1 MNERVHGLFK
11 KRGIVRILPLVL
23 QELKIEGQIP
33 FKNSR
38 EEESCIMGEKFLSK
52 IYFIAILLNC
62 DSLESECEEYE
73 IPLQFYIQAKQISKF
88 ALQSRFQANASWEP
102 MKGGLYSSKS
112 YRDDE
117 RIDPPWI
124 DGENRENNN
133 RLKCELKTIM

>member
-1 MNERVHGLFK
+1 
-11 KRGIVRILPLVL
+11 
-23 QELKIEGQIP
+23 
-33 FKNSR
+33 
-38 EEESCIMGEKFLSK
+38 MGEKLLSK

-73 IPLQFYIQAKQISKF
+73 IPLQFYIQTKQISKF

-102 MKGGLYSSKS
+102 IKGGLFSSKS
-112 YRDDE
+112 YSEDE

-133 RLKCELKTIM
+133 KTKCELKTFM